1 MFTRILLAIDG
12 SDYSRQALPTAIEIA
27 KKFEGFVFVLHVSEH
42 DRGYSPV
49 FSAESPAD
57 ATKLVYDAVA
67 MLRAAGVPAGGEVHD
82 VAAGHVARDIVETAR
97 MRESD
102 LIVMGSRGLSDVQ
115 GLLLGSVTHKVMQLS
130 HVAVVV
136 TRAPIAVKVDAA
148 QPIPAPQAALAI

>member
-12 SDYSRQALPTAIEIA
+12 SEYSKQALPAAIEVA
-27 KKFEGFVFVLHVSEH
+27 KRFEGFVFVLHVTEH
-42 DRGYSPV
+42 DRGRAAV
-49 FSAESPAD
+49 FSVESPAD
-57 ATKLVYDAVA
+57 AAKLVYDAVA
-67 MLRAAGVPAGGEVHD
+67 TLREAGVDAGGDVHD
-82 VAAGHVARDIVETAR
+82 VAAGHVAKDIVETAR

-130 HVAVVV
+130 HVAVLV
-136 TRAPIAVKVDAA
+136 THAPIAVKVDAA